1 MRQGIALVQGGL
13 NAQLA
18 LLHVQEPATFLE
30 LATND
35 SDLIAG
41 AALEAGKDLLASAE
55 ALAQAAGV
63 PFTSEIALG
72 EPATELLDLAES
84 FNASMLIIGARGVGA
99 LPRALMGSVSQAI
112 GMQPTLLWMGSLPY
126 LINAFY
132 WFVFYKV
139 YPKDVSLQRE
149 RTRLIEEGKF

>member
-1 MRQGIALVQGGL
+1 MDENTQTLAIAVDGSDTALQTVRQGIALVQGGL

-18 LLHVQEPATFLE
+18 LLHVQEPASFLE

-63 PFTSEIALG
+63 PFTSEIEIG
-72 EPATELLDLAES
+72 R
-84 FNASMLIIGARGVGA
+84 ASCRE
-99 LPRALMGSVSQAI
+99 RVSQR
-112 GMQPTLLWMGSLPY
+112 
-126 LINAFY
+126 
-132 WFVFYKV
+132 V
-139 YPKDVSLQRE
+139 
-149 RTRLIEEGKF
+149 